1 MEGINWFYFLAGMAI
16 SVKYFFFIPYV
27 AIILLLEKRVLRIIY
42 KIVLGIIPTGIYWL
56 VTRACPMVSE
66 SASQGS
72 PISVLFK
79 RNGRWCF
86 SGGVQ

>member
-1 MEGINWFYFLAGMAI
+1 MVLFLAGMAI
-16 SVKYFFFIPYV
+16 SVKLFSLFHMLQLYYC
-27 AIILLLEKRVLRIIY
+27 LKRVLRIIY

-72 PISVLFK
+72 PISVLLK
-79 RNGRWCF
+79 MKMVGWCLF
-86 SGGVQ
+86 RLVYN

>member
-1 MEGINWFYFLAGMAI
+1 MLQ
-16 SVKYFFFIPYV
+16 
-27 AIILLLEKRVLRIIY
+27 IILLLEKRVLRIIY

-72 PISVLFK
+72 PISVLLKEWSVVLF
-79 RNGRWCF
+79 RWCTIILF
-86 SGGVQ
+86 LYLLECY

>member
-1 MEGINWFYFLAGMAI
+1 MDGRNKWFYFLAGMAI

-72 PISVLFK
+72 PIFVHIRFLYFHLIT
-79 RNGRWCF
+79 F
-86 SGGVQ
+86 